1 MFVKH
6 RVVRAY
12 QVVKTK
18 STITRHPR
26 RKSKGIYDWGKT
38 KQKKKSQSQS
48 KSGRKQ
54 ERLLQETMR
63 MMRGRR
69 AKYNATDGTTKDRG
83 EKRFE
88 VSR

>member
-38 KQKKKSQSQS
+38 KQKKKKVNRKVNQGEN
-48 KSGRKQ
+48 KSACCKKQ
-54 ERLLQETMR
+54 
-63 MMRGRR
+63 
-69 AKYNATDGTTKDRG
+69 
-83 EKRFE
+83 
-88 VSR
+88 

>member
-38 KQKKKSQSQS
+38 KQKKK
-48 KSGRKQ
+48 K
-54 ERLLQETMR
+54 TI
-63 MMRGRR
+63 
-69 AKYNATDGTTKDRG
+69 AK
-83 EKRFE
+83 
-88 VSR
+88 